1 MCLTVQI
8 MAWQETEALHSGP
21 WISGQGRVSGGPF
34 NLRDC
39 KWLYVHFLRG
49 SISIWPHVLQ
59 AEFILERAAVE
70 DVKGLVIQLCP
81 DSSIHGI
88 LQAGI
93 LEWVVM
99 PFSGIS
105 SWPRD
110 WTQVSCMAGRFFAVW
125 ATRETQEGRNQEK
138 FCVGRTRLTVLPL
151 FVRGCYKTTKH

>member
-1 MCLTVQI
+1 M
-8 MAWQETEALHSGP
+8 S
-21 WISGQGRVSGGPF
+21 RGPF

-70 DVKGLVIQLCP
+70 EVKGLVILLCP

-88 LQAGI
+88 LQARI

-105 SWPRD
+105 S
-110 WTQVSCMAGRFFAVW
+110 
-125 ATRETQEGRNQEK
+125 
-138 FCVGRTRLTVLPL
+138 
-151 FVRGCYKTTKH
+151 